1 MKIWRSYGSGHSAR
15 LTIVGKF
22 KNVQDAELERQILED
37 YVNAEL
43 ENRYPSAEA
52 FKNAWHSQ
60 FGDLVLTPLAP
71 SENEYALGIEYAP
84 DVVRKGT
91 TVEVSSMSTTA
102 INGII
107 KLMLLKYPTEIKIT
121 GETGP

>member
-15 LTIVGKF
+15 LTIVGEF
-22 KNVQDAELERQILED
+22 KNVKDAELERQILED

-43 ENRYPSAEA
+43 ENRYPNAEA
-52 FKNAWHSQ
+52 FRQAWHPQ
-60 FGDLVLTPLAP
+60 FGNIILSPLAP
-71 SENEYALGIEYAP
+71 GESEYSLGIEYAP
-84 DVVRKGT
+84 KVVRRGT

-102 INGII
+102 LNGII
-107 KLMLLKYPTEIKIT
+107 KLMLLKYPTEIKVT